1 MPFCALQLCL
11 TAAPSGSQAHIT
23 DWDVPEELVSLA
35 GAFGLHLAVLG
46 YLCPV
51 GPGTGGGEGGLWSSL
66 AALPCQSWWWWGC
79 SVPACQALVSF

>member
-11 TAAPSGSQAHIT
+11 TAASSGSQAHIT